1 MSHFTCAVFTN
12 ARSGR
17 ALRAEIGKIM
27 EPFGPD
33 GSGKWE
39 WYEAD
44 SRFASVLRLKDGG
57 SAPAAVLADVD
68 FSFDQAGASL
78 AAADWHEWKTA
89 GAAPF
94 FMEDFFERYPDA
106 EAWAK
111 SFGSFHVGAV
121 VTPDGE
127 WLDGAGAP
135 LAWEQGGCAE
145 LVSSQDPSLYVSILN
160 CRI

>member
-17 ALRAEIGKIM
+17 ALRAEIGQIM
-27 EPFGPD
+27 EPFGPH

-68 FSFDQAGASL
+68 FSFDL
-78 AAADWHEWKTA
+78 
-89 GAAPF
+89 
-94 FMEDFFERYPDA
+94 
-106 EAWAK
+106 
-111 SFGSFHVGAV
+111 GAV

-127 WLDGAGAP
+127 GLDGAGAP